1 MTTQNKILKY
11 LLLGVIGILLGFIA
25 TYLFLSYSAKYNQRV
40 IPFIYI
46 RGDSEPLLFKSYAD
60 SLYLPDETVLRM
72 PHGVID
78 TPKLAAEI
86 GSAVLMDIYGK
97 KEISTEYPFNVVE
110 YQGSWTVFGSL
121 PKGSLGGVG
130 VINISRADGMILLY
144 DHGK

>member
-1 MTTQNKILKY
+1 M
-11 LLLGVIGILLGFIA
+11 
-25 TYLFLSYSAKYNQRV
+25 
-40 IPFIYI
+40 
-46 RGDSEPLLFKSYAD
+46 
-60 SLYLPDETVLRM
+60 YLPDETVLRM
-72 PHGVID
+72 PHGVVD
-78 TPKLAAEI
+78 TPELAAEI

-97 KEISTEYPFNVVE
+97 KEMSTEYPFNVVE

>member
-1 MTTQNKILKY
+1 
-11 LLLGVIGILLGFIA
+11 
-25 TYLFLSYSAKYNQRV
+25 
-40 IPFIYI
+40 
-46 RGDSEPLLFKSYAD
+46 
-60 SLYLPDETVLRM
+60 
-72 PHGVID
+72 
-78 TPKLAAEI
+78 
-86 GSAVLMDIYGK
+86 MDIYGK